1 VLVAHSYGGLPVTA
15 GGQGADRFVFVA
27 ARMPPA
33 GESPAAQTPRWNHPE
48 FRAAWDTGEGGAVIL
63 RGEAREVLYSCSPPN
78 MAELA
83 AQRWRP
89 MTSRVPRTPIV
100 EPAWMSA
107 PSVYV
112 VCTKDRTVRVGAQRE
127 CAAHAT
133 ESIEID
139 CDHSPFFSAPDR
151 LAALLAEQAAHA
163 VRTVRT

>member
-1 VLVAHSYGGLPVTA
+1 
-15 GGQGADRFVFVA
+15 
-27 ARMPPA
+27 
-33 GESPAAQTPRWNHPE
+33 
-48 FRAAWDTGEGGAVIL
+48 
-63 RGEAREVLYSCSPPN
+63 N

-89 MTSRVPRTPIV
+89 MTSRVPQPPII

-112 VCTKDRTVRVGAQRE
+112 VCTKDRTVRVEAQRE

-151 LAALLAEQAAHA
+151 LAALLAEQAALA
-163 VRTVRT
+163 ARTVRT